1 MQLARDIAAF
11 TNVFGVEDADFVMT
25 MATIPWKSED
35 DRNGFINEIIEIN
48 NGALYMNYPDEEGV

>member
-1 MQLARDIAAF
+1 MKISVVIAIVARHFD
-11 TNVFGVEDADFVMT
+11 VEDADFVMT